1 MATITK
7 DELRKIPREQRQML
21 PRQREATINSVN
33 AEERKVTLSFASEEP
48 CPDFWGDPEILRCND
63 QAADISRFTAGVMP
77 VLFNHNRDAVIG
89 RPTRIWFENTKA
101 YAEIQ
106 FDDDDESTRIWNKVQ
121 SGSLRGVSVGYR
133 VSEWRFI
140 EKNQVSE
147 DGITGPAWIGERWAV
162 YEISIVSVP
171 ADATVGVG
179 RSLFDDESLLTILNN
194 HNGGINMEEKK
205 NPEEQQRN
213 VEVPVT
219 GITASA
225 NPPAAPTVNAEEER
239 AAAVKAE
246 RERQAQ
252 INGLCRQFGIEDQQ
266 RDAWLNSDVDIATV
280 NRSVLEIL
288 SARQAAQPTAG
299 KPQFGE
305 SEEEK
310 LRAAYRDGI
319 MLRNSIPVDKPAD
332 GAEKMRHMSVR
343 DIVLDMFI
351 RSGERDVMRLAPEEL
366 FKRAMT
372 TSSLPTLLADVTQAT
387 LARGYEDAL
396 PTYQNWAYIGN
407 LRDFRPQY
415 RVTVGMDADPVKIP
429 ENGEFTEA
437 QLKESKKFVRLDTY
451 GRSYN
456 YTRQAFIDDDQD
468 VLTTIPYQLAQKFA
482 MAINREAY
490 KALTGGSY
498 SANVN
503 LGTAGAISTTTLSEA
518 MTLLR
523 KQKGELSKNYLR
535 IMPRYLVVPVAQ
547 EAVAAQLLRS
557 TADPEANNSGVVN
570 IYRGALTLI
579 SDPELDENSV
589 DAWYLLGNK
598 VMGEGVEVDFLNG
611 NRTPILESQVS
622 FDTLG
627 WNYRMYLDY
636 GVKLL
641 STTGIVKNAGK

>member
-21 PRQREATINSVN
+21 PRQREAIINSVN
-33 AEERKVTLSFASEEP
+33 AEERKVILSFASEEP

-63 QAADISRFTAGVMP
+63 QAADISRFAAGVMP

-106 FDDDDESTRIWNKVQ
+106 FDDDEESTRIWNKVQ

-213 VEVPVT
+213 VEVPAT

>member
-1 MATITK
+1 MPAITK

-48 CPDFWGDPEILRCND
+48 CPDYWGDPEILRCND

-89 RPTRIWFENTKA
+89 RPTRIWFEDTKA

-133 VSEWRFI
+133 VNEWRFI

-213 VEVPVT
+213 VEVPAT

-225 NPPAAPTVNAEEER
+225 NPPAAPTVNVEEER

-266 RDAWLNSDVDIATV
+266 REAWLNSDVSIETV

-299 KPQFGE
+299 KPQFGAA
-305 SEEEK
+305 EEDK
-310 LRAAYRDGI
+310 MRAAYRDAI
-319 MLRNSIPVDKPAD
+319 LLRNGLNVEKPAD
-332 GAEKMRHMSVR
+332 GAEKMRYMSMR
-343 DIVLDMFI
+343 DIAIDMLL
-351 RSGERDVMRLAPEEL
+351 RADERDVMRLAPEEL

-372 TSSLPTLLADVTQAT
+372 TGALPALLADTTQAA
-387 LARGYEDAL
+387 LVRGYEDAM
-396 PTYQNWAYIGN
+396 PTYQIWARIGQ

-415 RVTVGMDADPVKIP
+415 LVNVGLDAEPVKIP

-451 GRSYN
+451 GRSYS
-456 YTRQAFIDDDQD
+456 YTRQAFINDDQD
-468 VLTTIPYQLAQKFA
+468 VLVTIPYQLAQKFA

-523 KQKGELSKNYLR
+523 KQKGDLSKNYLR
-535 IMPRYLVVPVAQ
+535 IMPRYLVVPVTQ
-547 EAVAAQLLRS
+547 SAVAAQLLRS
-557 TADPEANNSGVVN
+557 TADPEASNSGVVN
-570 IYRGALTLI
+570 IYRGALTLVD
-579 SDPELDENSV
+579 DPELDDISTT
-589 DAWYLLGNK
+589 AWYLLGNQ
-598 VMGEGVEVDFLNG
+598 VQGEGVEVDFLNG

-622 FDTLG
+622 FETLG
-627 WNYRMYLDY
+627 WKYRMYLDY

-641 STTGIVKNAGK
+641 STTGIVKNAGE

>member
-1 MATITK
+1 MPAITK

-89 RPTRIWFENTKA
+89 RPTRIWFEDTKA

-213 VEVPVT
+213 VEVPAT

>member
-1 MATITK
+1 MSTITK

-33 AEERKVTLSFASEEP
+33 AEERKITLSFASEEP

-106 FDDDDESTRIWNKVQ
+106 FDDDEESTRIWNKVQ

-147 DGITGPAWIGERWAV
+147 DGIAGPAWIGERWAV

-213 VEVPVT
+213 VEVPAT

-225 NPPAAPTVNAEEER
+225 NPPAAPTVNVEEER

-266 RDAWLNSDVDIATV
+266 REAWLNSDVSIETV

-299 KPQFGE
+299 KPQFGAA
-305 SEEEK
+305 EEDK
-310 LRAAYRDGI
+310 IRAAYRDGI

-387 LARGYEDAL
+387 LARGYEDAM

-451 GRSYN
+451 GRSYS
-456 YTRQAFIDDDQD
+456 YTRQSFINDEQD

-490 KALTGGSY
+490 NALAGGSY

-503 LGTAGAISTTTLSEA
+503 LGTAGAISTTTLAEA

-535 IMPRYLVVPVAQ
+535 ITPRYLVVPVAQ

-579 SDPELDENSV
+579 SDPELDALST
-589 DAWYLLGNK
+589 DAWYLLGNQ

-622 FDTLG
+622 FETLG
-627 WNYRMYLDY
+627 WKYRMYLDY

>member
-7 DELRKIPREQRQML
+7 DELQKIPREQRQML

-133 VSEWRFI
+133 VNEWRFI

-213 VEVPVT
+213 VEVPAT

-225 NPPAAPTVNAEEER
+225 NPPAAPTVNVEEER

-266 RDAWLNSDVDIATV
+266 REAWLNSDVSIETV

-288 SARQAAQPTAG
+288 SAGQAAQPTAG

>member
-1 MATITK
+1 MPAITN

-21 PRQREATINSVN
+21 PRQREATIDGIN

-48 CPDFWGDPEILRCND
+48 CPDYWGDPEILRCND

-106 FDDDDESTRIWNKVQ
+106 FDDDEESTRIWNKVQ

-133 VSEWRFI
+133 VNEWRFI

-213 VEVPVT
+213 VEVPAT

-225 NPPAAPTVNAEEER
+225 NPPAAPTVNVEEER

-266 RDAWLNSDVDIATV
+266 REAWLNSDVSIETV

>member
-133 VSEWRFI
+133 VNEWRFI

-179 RSLFDDESLLTILNN
+179 RSLFDDDSLLTILNN
-194 HNGGINMEEKK
+194 NGGINMEEKK

-213 VEVPVT
+213 VEVPAT

-225 NPPAAPTVNAEEER
+225 NPPATPTVNVEEER

-266 RDAWLNSDVDIATV
+266 CEAWLNSDVSIETV

-299 KPQFGE
+299 KPQFGADAE
-305 SEEEK
+305 DK
-310 LRAAYRDGI
+310 IRAAYRDGI
-319 MLRNSIPVDKPAD
+319 LMRNGIPVDKPAD

-451 GRSYN
+451 GRSYS
-456 YTRQAFIDDDQD
+456 YTRQSFINDEQD

-490 KALTGGSY
+490 NALAGGSY

-503 LGTAGAISTTTLSEA
+503 LGTAGAISTTTLAEA

-535 IMPRYLVVPVAQ
+535 ITPRYLVVPVAQ

-579 SDPELDENSV
+579 SDPEMDAVST
-589 DAWYLLGNK
+589 DAWYLLGNQ

-627 WNYRMYLDY
+627 WKYRMYLDY

>member
-1 MATITK
+1 MPAITK

-63 QAADISRFTAGVMP
+63 QAADISRFAAGVMP

-213 VEVPVT
+213 VEVPAT

-225 NPPAAPTVNAEEER
+225 NPPAAPTVNMEEER

-266 RDAWLNSDVDIATV
+266 REAWLNSDVSIETV

-319 MLRNSIPVDKPAD
+319 MLRNSIPVNKPAD

-622 FDTLG
+622 FETLG

>member
-63 QAADISRFTAGVMP
+63 QAADISRFAAGVMP

-106 FDDDDESTRIWNKVQ
+106 FDDDEESTRIWNKVQ

-213 VEVPVT
+213 VEVPAT

-225 NPPAAPTVNAEEER
+225 NPPAAPTVNVEEER

-266 RDAWLNSDVDIATV
+266 REAWLNSDVSIETV

>member
-63 QAADISRFTAGVMP
+63 QAADISRFAAGVMP

-106 FDDDDESTRIWNKVQ
+106 FDDDEESTRIWNKVQ

-213 VEVPVT
+213 VEVPAT

-225 NPPAAPTVNAEEER
+225 NPPAEPTVNAEEER

>member
-1 MATITK
+1 MSTITK

-106 FDDDDESTRIWNKVQ
+106 FDDDEESTRIWNKVQ

-194 HNGGINMEEKK
+194 NGDINMEENK
-205 NPEEQQRN
+205 NPQEQQRN
-213 VEVPVT
+213 VEVPAT
-219 GITASA
+219 GVTASA
-225 NPPAAPTVNAEEER
+225 NPPAAPTVNVEEER

-266 RDAWLNSDVDIATV
+266 REAWLNSDVSIETV

-299 KPQFGE
+299 KPQFGAA
-305 SEEEK
+305 EEDK

-387 LARGYEDAL
+387 LARGYEDAM

-429 ENGEFTEA
+429 ENGEFTKA

-451 GRSYN
+451 GRSYS
-456 YTRQAFIDDDQD
+456 YTRQSFINDEQD

-490 KALTGGSY
+490 NALAGGSY

-503 LGTAGAISTTTLSEA
+503 LGTAGAISTTTLAEA

-535 IMPRYLVVPVAQ
+535 ITPRYLVVPVAQ

-579 SDPELDENSV
+579 SDPELDALST
-589 DAWYLLGNK
+589 DAWYLLGNQ

-622 FDTLG
+622 FEALG
-627 WNYRMYLDY
+627 WKYRMYLDY

>member
-1 MATITK
+1 MPAITK

-133 VSEWRFI
+133 VNEWRFI

-213 VEVPVT
+213 VEVPAT

-266 RDAWLNSDVDIATV
+266 REAWLNSDVSIETV

-319 MLRNSIPVDKPAD
+319 MLRNSIPVNKPAD

-451 GRSYN
+451 GRSYS
-456 YTRQAFIDDDQD
+456 YTRQSFINDEQD

-490 KALTGGSY
+490 NALAGGSY

-503 LGTAGAISTTTLSEA
+503 LGTAGAISTTTLAEA

-535 IMPRYLVVPVAQ
+535 ITPRYLVVPVAQ

-579 SDPELDENSV
+579 SDPELDALST
-589 DAWYLLGNK
+589 DAWYLLGNQ

-622 FDTLG
+622 FETLG
-627 WNYRMYLDY
+627 WKYRMYLDY

>member
-1 MATITK
+1 MPAITK

-63 QAADISRFTAGVMP
+63 QAADISRFAAGVMP

-106 FDDDDESTRIWNKVQ
+106 FDDDEESTRIWNKVQ

-213 VEVPVT
+213 VEVPAT

>member
-1 MATITK
+1 MPAITK

-63 QAADISRFTAGVMP
+63 QAADISRFAAGVMP

-133 VSEWRFI
+133 VNEWRFI

-213 VEVPVT
+213 VEVPAT

-266 RDAWLNSDVDIATV
+266 REAWLNSDVSIETV

-319 MLRNSIPVDKPAD
+319 MLRNSIPVNKPAD

-451 GRSYN
+451 GRSYS
-456 YTRQAFIDDDQD
+456 YTRQSFINDEQD

-490 KALTGGSY
+490 NALAGGSY
-498 SANVN
+498 SENVN
-503 LGTAGAISTTTLSEA
+503 LGTAGAISTTTLAEA

-535 IMPRYLVVPVAQ
+535 ITPRYLVVPVAQ

-579 SDPELDENSV
+579 SDPELDALST
-589 DAWYLLGNK
+589 DAWYLLGNQ

-622 FDTLG
+622 FETLG
-627 WNYRMYLDY
+627 WKYRMYLDY

>member
-1 MATITK
+1 MPAITK

-63 QAADISRFTAGVMP
+63 QAADISRFAAGVMP

-106 FDDDDESTRIWNKVQ
+106 FDDDEESTRIWNKVQ

-213 VEVPVT
+213 VEVPAT

-415 RVTVGMDADPVKIP
+415 RVTVGMDADPIKIP

-518 MTLLR
+518 MNLLR
-523 KQKGELSKNYLR
+523 KQKGELSKSYLR

-622 FDTLG
+622 FKTLG

>member
-63 QAADISRFTAGVMP
+63 QAADISRFAAGVMP

-106 FDDDDESTRIWNKVQ
+106 FDDDEESTRIWNKVQ

-213 VEVPVT
+213 VEVPAT